1 LSYTGVAY
9 GLAPGDYL
17 IILHNVEYMPDRVYT
32 LSTSTLVNP
41 SPTPLTSSNNNGDW
55 YYDNSTNTFSYIG
68 KILFY
73 LFSYILI
80 LFCMI

>member
-9 GLAPGDYL
+9 SLAPGDYL
-17 IILHNVEYMPDRVYT
+17 IILHNVEYMPDQVYT
-32 LSTSTLVNP
+32 LSTSTLVNQAP
-41 SPTPLTSSNNNGDW
+41 GPLTSSNNNGDW

>member
-9 GLAPGDYL
+9 SLAPGDYL
-17 IILHNVEYMPDRVYT
+17 IILHNVEYMPDQVYT
-32 LSTSTLVNP
+32 LSTTTLVNQA
-41 SPTPLTSSNNNGDW
+41 SAPLTSSNNNGDW
-55 YYDNSTNTFSYIG
+55 YYDNNTNTFSYIR